1 MKAVRTVAGPA
12 VPLERADI
20 DTDTIIPQNWLI
32 TTEREGL
39 GIGLFSNWRY
49 LDGNFSPNPAFV
61 MNEPR
66 YAGAR
71 IIVAGPNYGCGS
83 SREHAVWA
91 HLDYGIEAIIAPSFG
106 PIFFDNALRNGLLA
120 IVLGAQETLG
130 LITQLQN
137 GPTSQIGVDLDRQE
151 ILGPDGTVYGFVMD
165 DQRRDAIMQ
174 GKDGIAATLRM
185 SDAIDTFQR
194 EDRLTKPWLWPA
206 SPEA

>member
-1 MKAVRTVAGPA
+1 MKAVRTIAGPA

-49 LDGNFSPNPAFV
+49 LDRNFSPNPAFV

-66 YAGAR
+66 FAGAR

-106 PIFFDNALRNGLLA
+106 PIFFDNALKNGLLA

-137 GPTSQIGVDLDRQE
+137 GPTSQMGVDLDRQE
-151 ILGPDGTVYGFVMD
+151 ILGPDGAVYGFAMD
-165 DQRRDAIMQ
+165 DQRRYAIMQ

-194 EDRLTKPWLWPA
+194 EDRLRMPWLWPA
-206 SPEA
+206 TPGA

>member
-194 EDRLTKPWLWPA
+194 EDRLRMPWLWPA
-206 SPEA
+206 TPSA